1 VTSFAGL
8 SVAIT
13 GAARGIGRATAERF
27 ARAGAHVALGD
38 LDEAEAIEAAAAI
51 GAGAIGVALDVTD
64 RDTFAAFLDAAEQA
78 HGPLDVLVNNAG
90 VDWMGPFHEE
100 PDDVTRHEIEVNLI
114 GTITGAK
121 LAIQRMLPRNR
132 GHIVNVSSGV
142 GRVPLPGSAVYS
154 ATKHATV
161 GLTESLRLEYAK
173 TGLRFTLIQPSQ
185 VLTAMLDGQP
195 QPRLMAQITAD
206 EVGEAILDAV
216 EHNRFEVWVPRSQ
229 GATAKLGTILPR
241 RAREAIMRRIGVD
254 KIAGDTDLDARR
266 EYHDRMFGQS

>member
-1 VTSFAGL
+1 MN
-8 SVAIT
+8 VAIT
-13 GAARGIGRATAERF
+13 GAAHGIGRATAERF
-27 ARAGAHVALGD
+27 ARAGASVTLGD
-38 LDEAEAIEAAAAI
+38 LDEAEVSAAAQAVGS
-51 GAGAIGVALDVTD
+51 GATGTRLDVTD
-64 RDTFAAFLDAAEQA
+64 RDSFSAFLDAAEQA

-100 PDDVTRHEIEVNLI
+100 PDEVTRREIEVNLI
-114 GTITGAK
+114 GTITGTR

-132 GHIVNVSSGV
+132 GHVVNVSSGV

-154 ATKHATV
+154 ATKHGTV

-206 EVGEAILDAV
+206 DVALAILDAV
-216 EHNRFEVWVPRSQ
+216 QHNRFEVWVPRSQ
-229 GATAKLGTILPR
+229 GATAKLGSILPR
-241 RAREAIMRRIGVD
+241 RMREAIMRAIGVD
-254 KIAGDTDLDARR
+254 KIAGDTDMEARR